1 MHPSAGQSASWSDC
15 PLDRHCFARKRAAL
29 FLLSRAVYF
38 SVNLGLGAL
47 AASSTRRLV
56 APLCCVCCAG
66 VFGVSRICS
75 SLGCA
80 RACMRFLGLS
90 CVSFWFLVSVLPA
103 FVSFFLCLVFLPGA
117 CSVVLSLC
125 FFYLAFFVLVLLLL
139 TLLRAYSGRL
149 ASFRI
154 SYLCVL
160 LVFCRFVCRFAG
172 LLFVLLVCPLCFLL
186 VGLSSFSPSLS
197 LSFLSPLLCLAS
209 PHAKWSK
216 SSVWSN
222 KSSAKMS
229 GQRVSNGIFC
239 LFYIM

>member
-1 MHPSAGQSASWSDC
+1 M
-15 PLDRHCFARKRAAL
+15 

-66 VFGVSRICS
+66 VFGVSCICS

-90 CVSFWFLVSVLPA
+90 CVSSGSWCRVLPVL
-103 FVSFFLCLVFLPGA
+103 VSFFLCLVFLPVA

-125 FFYLAFFVLVLLLL
+125 FFYLAFFVLVLILL
-139 TLLRAYSGRL
+139 TLLMAYSGRL

-160 LVFCRFVCRFAG
+160 LVFVVLFAA
-172 LLFVLLVCPLCFLL
+172 LLVCFLCCLFALF
-186 VGLSSFSPSLS
+186 VFFWSVCRPLSSFSPSLS

-209 PHAKWSK
+209 PHAK
-216 SSVWSN
+216 
-222 KSSAKMS
+222 
-229 GQRVSNGIFC
+229 
-239 LFYIM
+239 